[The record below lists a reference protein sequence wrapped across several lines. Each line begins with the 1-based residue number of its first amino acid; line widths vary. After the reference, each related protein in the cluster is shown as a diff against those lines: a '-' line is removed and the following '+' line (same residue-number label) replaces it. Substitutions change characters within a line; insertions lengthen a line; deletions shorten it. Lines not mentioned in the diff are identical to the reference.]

1 MKKRNIVLFSLLA
14 MGLGISDFALAGVC
28 TRSGGPMV
36 YDFDY
41 YPTLMNASENRTGIV
56 ISPAYTWNQGT
67 PYEMVCQCGGRYQDV
82 YYTAVSNLPQGHNDG
97 RQFYVINNY
106 LEAAMTVF
114 VKGSRNS
121 YFNVPFENLN
131 NLYSQSSN
139 AERLVCGEPTPD
151 FYTGSQGSVT
161 LYFRRA
167 FVGVVKI
174 DEVRLVTVY
183 GATTTPVPR
192 GSEVSYVTMRGTVTV
207 PQSCSITEGQSI
219 TIDFGDMNAN
229 DFAAKGSKPDG
240 VAIVNKKLNLNCTQI
255 DQGVEL
261 NMRFVAEVDPAS
273 TNAIKTSNSNI
284 GIIIEDENRNII
296 TPNTGEIPITYDYN
310 ASTGSVVIN
319 TYPISSTGIKPT
331 AGVFTGMATIRVEFR

>member
-28 TRSGGPMV
+28 TRNGAPMS
-36 YDFDY
+36 YTFDY
-41 YPTLMNASENRTGIV
+41 TRTLTNNSENRTGIL
-56 ISPAYTWNQGT
+56 ISPAYTWSLPDGYQ
-67 PYEMVCQCGGRYQDV
+67 MICSCSGRFRDV
-82 YYTAVSNLPQGHNDG
+82 YYTAKTDLRPGHYDG
-97 RQFYVINNY
+97 RQFYTVNDY
-106 LEAAMTVF
+106 LEAAVSIY
-114 VKGSRNS
+114 VKGYRNS
-121 YFNVPFENLN
+121 YYDVPFTDLN
-131 NLYSQSSN
+131 NIYSHDPSGTNLSCN
-139 AERLVCGEPTPD
+139 TATPD

-161 LYFRRA
+161 LYFKRA
-167 FVGVVKI
+167 FVGVV
-174 DEVRLVTVY
+174 ELGTTRLVTLY
-183 GATTTPVPR
+183 GSTTTPVPT
-192 GSEVSYVTMRGTVTV
+192 GSAVSYVTMKGTVTV